1 MTVTPPPRLVPAPP
15 ALSLIR
21 CRPCPSQQW
30 PPPSPILT
38 WLVTSLG
45 TTSHRFLATS
55 PQCRASGSHH
65 RLHPLIQ
72 LGGLVVEDHP
82 PPAPPV
88 WMKTSL
94 SPPLTSPMPPPVSH
108 RQDWTTPAA
117 PPPSLLHHH
126 PQLID
131 TSPSILTPT
140 LATSRLGGTFLLCAT
155 SPQRGTWEWRADIGE
170 ICLRGEDPSPCCP
183 QPGGTTNAT
192 CPHEAATGG

>member
-1 MTVTPPPRLVPAPP
+1 MMVTSLPRLVPAPP
-15 ALSLIR
+15 ALSLTP

-30 PPPSPILT
+30 PPPSLILT

-45 TTSHRFLATS
+45 TTSHRYLATS

-82 PPAPPV
+82 PPTPLV
-88 WMKTSL
+88 GMKTSL
-94 SPPLTSPMPPPVSH
+94 SPPLTSPPPPPVSH

-117 PPPSLLHHH
+117 PPPSLLHLH
-126 PQLID
+126 PQLTD

-140 LATSRLGGTFLLCAT
+140 LATSHLDGTFLLYAI
-155 SPQRGTWEWRADIGE
+155 SPPKGTWVWRADIGE
-170 ICLRGEDPSPCCP
+170 ICLRGEDPSLCCP
-183 QPGGTTNAT
+183 QLGGTTNVT
-192 CPHEAATGG
+192 CPHEGATGA